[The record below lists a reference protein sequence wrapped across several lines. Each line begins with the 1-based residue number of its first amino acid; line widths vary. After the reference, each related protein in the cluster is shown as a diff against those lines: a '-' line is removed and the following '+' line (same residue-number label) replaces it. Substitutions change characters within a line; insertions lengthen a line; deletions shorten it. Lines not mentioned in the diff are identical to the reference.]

1 MKFFEN
7 LKNAFSYKTAEEH
20 KLKELRR
27 YDYR

>member
-7 LKNAFSYKTAEEH
+7 LKNAFSYKEAEQS
-20 KLKELRR
+20 KMRDLRR

>member
-7 LKNAFSYKTAEEH
+7 LKNAFSYKEAE
-20 KLKELRR
+20 KSKMRDLRR

>member
-7 LKNAFSYKTAEEH
+7 LKNAFSYKAAEQH